1 MKQIDIVMQK
11 FATWLRN
18 EWGTPEDMV
27 QPIIDVAKKDMPD
40 LKDGSPLL
48 MEGIYF
54 PHLASICLAQV
65 IAREIGIP
73 EINRKRQ
80 WGKIGRMIQ
89 NRVWE
94 KKRKFLTIC
103 LQMDYEDLKDSWS

>member
-1 MKQIDIVMQK
+1 MNPIDIVMKK
-11 FATWLRN
+11 FSTWLRD
-18 EWGTPEDMV
+18 EWDAPENMI
-27 QPIIDVAKKDMPD
+27 QPIIDVARKEMPD

-54 PHLASICLAQV
+54 PHLAAICLAQV

-80 WGKIGRMIQ
+80 WGKIGRMIKD
-89 NRVWE
+89 RSWE
-94 KKRKFLTIC
+94 KKRKFLTMC
-103 LQMDYEDLKDSWS
+103 LQSDYEDLKDS